1 MNLTKNVDVRFMLM
15 VEQKAR
21 AAGDGGKTIR
31 ECCVNVEVGLEEQL
45 CLREV
50 NSNL

>member
-1 MNLTKNVDVRFMLM
+1 MEEKPL
-15 VEQKAR
+15 
-21 AAGDGGKTIR
+21 